1 MCSEDNGIGVAVY
14 QILVCVTLWHM
25 SICAGVVVAIAFQ
38 QVDDT
43 PNTETGTQS
52 DNEGL
57 KHFDSRVKEIHS
69 HFLLRKKSLWPVNT
83 HLKSQFFFAANRSMV
98 DLLVYLGPGKE
109 KSPRVWEDQCIA
121 LIKEMIMYTPP

>member
-1 MCSEDNGIGVAVY
+1 
-14 QILVCVTLWHM
+14 M
-25 SICAGVVVAIAFQ
+25 SIAGRVILTVTFQ
-38 QVDDT
+38 KVDAA

-52 DNEGL
+52 DNESL

-69 HFLLRKKSLWPVNT
+69 HFLLRKKSLRPVNT

-109 KSPRVWEDQCIA
+109 KSSRNWEDQCIA
-121 LIKEMIMYTPP
+121 LIRK

>member
-1 MCSEDNGIGVAVY
+1 
-14 QILVCVTLWHM
+14 M
-25 SICAGVVVAIAFQ
+25 SIRAGVIIAITFQ
-38 QVDDT
+38 QVDAA
-43 PNTETGTQS
+43 PHAEASAQS
-52 DNEGL
+52 NNEGL

-69 HFLLRKKSLWPVNT
+69 HFLLRKKSLRPVNT

-109 KSPRVWEDQCIA
+109 KSPRIWEGQCIA